1 MSKLYSGDILATEA
15 MDILKN
21 NPDAQLVDVRTFA
34 EWHYVGTPD
43 LNSLKKEVIC
53 IEWRQLPSMDLNPA
67 FIQVLE
73 NKIPSRDTE
82 LLFLCRTGGRSREA
96 AIAMTA
102 RGYKTCYNIESG
114 FEGDLNPQKHRGSTS
129 GWKASKL
136 PWRQD

>member
-1 MSKLYSGDILATEA
+1 MSKLYSGDISASDA
-15 MDILKN
+15 MDILKK
-21 NPDAQLVDVRTFA
+21 NPSAQLVDVRTFA
-34 EWHYVGTPD
+34 EWHYVGAPD
-43 LNSLKKEVIC
+43 LKSLNKEVVF
-53 IEWRQLPSMDLNPA
+53 IEWRQLPNMDLNQE
-67 FIQVLE
+67 FVQSLE

-102 RGYKTCYNIESG
+102 RGYKTCYNIDSG
-114 FEGDLNPQKHRGSTS
+114 FEGDLNQQKHRGSTS